1 MRSLVKK
8 LILCA
13 IPFVDSTIAWSID
26 SFSTYESAEFYHD
39 HAWQQWQVACDGL
52 NMYSFNGNEAVIE
65 IGCRG
70 GRVAANVAGRVPRG
84 IVVATEMRGAGAIAF
99 ASKNYPQKLYPNLTF
114 FEGDFLQSPYRN
126 SFDLAISFSALH
138 WYPDQRPIL
147 RKIYQ
152 ALKPQGQI
160 LFTIPAKPR
169 PEMEAL
175 FDELLH
181 MEAWQPYFAN
191 YVHPRRKFTPDEYR
205 GLLKEVGFTPFTASL
220 REGHYSFENKRAL
233 IDWFRAF
240 SPMLDKVPEDKREEF
255 LADFAN
261 LYAKRFP
268 MSVDGHLP
276 FVQDELFIQAI
287 K

>member
-1 MRSLVKK
+1 MRSLLR

-13 IPFVDSTIAWSID
+13 IPVVNPMVALAID
-26 SFSTYESAEFYHD
+26 SFSTYERAEFYHN

-70 GRVAANVAGRVPRG
+70 GRVAANVAGRVPHG
-84 IVVATEMRGAGAIAF
+84 IVVATEMRGPGAIAF

-114 FEGDFLQSPYRN
+114 FEGDFLQSPYKN

-138 WYPDQRPIL
+138 WYHDQRPIL

-160 LFTIPAKPR
+160 LFTIPAKHR
-169 PEMEAL
+169 PEMAAFL
-175 FDELLH
+175 NELLQ
-181 MEAWQPYFAN
+181 MEQWKPYFAN

-205 GLLKEVGFTPFTASL
+205 VLLKEAGFTPFTAQL
-220 REGHYSFENKRAL
+220 REGHYSFENKLAL
-233 IDWFRAF
+233 INWFRAF
-240 SPMLDKVPEDKREEF
+240 SPMLDVLPEDKRDEF
-255 LADFAN
+255 LTDFAN
-261 LYAKRFP
+261 LYPKYFP